1 MRSEIRKVILF
12 RKLASAIVAAVLLV
26 SLAGAGAQAV
36 VAPKITKAASI
47 PTTITPGATVV
58 VTRALAN
65 LKATRTYVWY
75 LGGERIATGSTRTL
89 KTFSTDNGLRLFAI
103 EYLKFANKKVLTS
116 RTNTVTVGT
125 VTPPVPPVSPYL
137 WSQEFNEPAGT
148 GAKST
153 EFNLTSPFGTGDGSD
168 IGNPGW
174 GNNER
179 QWYLPT
185 SAKTD
190 GQGNLVLPAAK
201 TVPGDNLQCYY
212 GTCTWKSAKLIT
224 LGKVGFKYG
233 RIEVRAKLSGG
244 QGQWP
249 AIWML
254 GANQPSVNW
263 PQCGEID
270 SAEMKGDLPNMLWG
284 TLHGPG
290 YLNQGRTTNI
300 TGGFTGYH
308 TYRID
313 WIPDQITWFIDGV
326 QYHQMK
332 STDIGGNQWVFNA
345 EQYLILNVA
354 MGGNFVGNQI
364 GNSVTQTSM
373 SVDWIHYSALNG
385 VGTLIRH

>member
-1 MRSEIRKVILF
+1 MRSEIERHFLF
-12 RKLASAIVAAVLLV
+12 RKLAAAAVSALLLIT
-26 SLAGAGAQAV
+26 LASAGAQATI
-36 VAPKITKAASI
+36 APRITKAASL
-47 PTTITPGATVV
+47 PTEIVVGSTVRVTPAV
-58 VTRALAN
+58 AN
-65 LKATRTYVWY
+65 LKATRTYAWY
-75 LGGERIATGSTRTL
+75 LAGQRILTGATPRL
-89 KTFSTDNGLRLFAI
+89 KTFAEDNGSSLYVI
-103 EYLKFANKKVLTS
+103 ESLKFANKKVYTS
-116 RTNTVTVGT
+116 RTKTVTVGVH
-125 VTPPVPPVSPYL
+125 VTPPPPVSPYL
-137 WSQEFNEPAGT
+137 WSQEFNDAAGT
-148 GAKST
+148 TANSSY
-153 EFNLTSPFGTGDGSD
+153 FDLTSPYGAGDGSG

-179 QWYLPT
+179 QWYLPA

-190 GQGNLVLPAAK
+190 GQGNLVLPATK
-201 TVPGDNLQCYY
+201 TVAGDNLQCYY

-224 LGKVGFKYG
+224 LGKIGFKYG

-249 AIWML
+249 AIWLL

-270 SAEMKGDLPNMLWG
+270 MAEWKGDLPNMLWG

-290 YLNQGRTTNI
+290 YLNQGNTTSIN
-300 TGGFTGYH
+300 GGFTGYH

-313 WIPDQITWFIDGV
+313 WIPNQITWYLDGV

-332 STDIGGNQWVFNA
+332 ATDIGGNTWVFNA

-364 GNSVTQTSM
+364 GSGVTQTSM

-385 VGTLIRH
+385 YGTLITH

>member
-1 MRSEIRKVILF
+1 MF
-12 RKLASAIVAAVLLV
+12 RKLAAAAVSALLLIT
-26 SLAGAGAQAV
+26 LASAGAQAT
-36 VAPKITKAASI
+36 VAPRITKAASL
-47 PTTITPGATVV
+47 PTEIVVGSTVRVTPAV
-58 VTRALAN
+58 AN
-65 LKATRTYVWY
+65 LKASRTYAWY
-75 LGGERIATGSTRTL
+75 LGGQRILTGATPTL
-89 KTFSTDNGLRLFAI
+89 KTFAEDNGSSLYVI
-103 EYLKFANKKVLTS
+103 ESLKFANKKVYTS
-116 RTNTVTVGT
+116 RTKTVTVGVH
-125 VTPPVPPVSPYL
+125 VTPPPPVSQYL
-137 WSQEFNEPAGT
+137 WSQEFNDAAGT
-148 GAKST
+148 TANSSY
-153 EFNLTSPFGTGDGSD
+153 FNLTSPYGAGDGSD

-179 QWYLPT
+179 EWYLPA

-190 GQGNLVLPAAK
+190 GQGNLVLPATK
-201 TVPGDNLQCYY
+201 TVAGDNLQCYY

-224 LGKVGFKYG
+224 LGKIGFKYG

-249 AIWML
+249 AIWLL

-270 SAEMKGDLPNMLWG
+270 MAEWKGDLPNMLWG

-290 YLNQGRTTNI
+290 YLNQGNTTTIN
-300 TGGFTGYH
+300 GGFTGYH

-313 WIPDQITWFIDGV
+313 WVPNQITWYLDGV

-332 STDIGGNQWVFNA
+332 ATDIGVNTWVFNA

-364 GNSVTQTSM
+364 GSGVTQTSM
-373 SVDWIHYSALNG
+373 SVDWIHYSSLNG
-385 VGTLIRH
+385 YGTLITH

>member
-1 MRSEIRKVILF
+1 MRSEIRRVILF
-12 RKLASAIVAAVLLV
+12 RKLASALV
-26 SLAGAGAQAV
+26 SATLLITIAGGSAQAYASPRIV
-36 VAPKITKAASI
+36 KAAII
-47 PTTITPGATVV
+47 PATIQPGVIVRLTPA
-58 VTRALAN
+58 VTN
-65 LKATRTYVWY
+65 LKSTRTYAWY
-75 LGGERIATGSTRTL
+75 LAGHRILTGKSPAL
-89 KTFSTDNGLRLFAI
+89 KTFASDNGSSLYAI
-103 EYLKFANKKVLTS
+103 ESLKFANKKVLTS
-116 RTNTVTVGT
+116 RTKTVTVGT
-125 VTPPVPPVSPYL
+125 AVPPTPPTSPYL
-137 WSQEFNEPAGT
+137 WSQEFNEASGT
-148 GAKST
+148 GVNSSD
-153 EFNLTSPFGTGDGSD
+153 FNLTSPFGTGDGSD

-185 SAKTD
+185 TAKTD
-190 GQGNLVLPAAK
+190 GQGNLVLPALK
-201 TVPGDNLQCYY
+201 TVAGDNYSCYY

-224 LGKVGFKYG
+224 LGKIGFKYG

-270 SAEMKGDLPNMLWG
+270 IAEWKGDLPNMLWG

-290 YLNQGRTTNI
+290 YLNQGSTTSI
-300 TGGFTGYH
+300 AGGFTGYH

-313 WIPDQITWFIDGV
+313 WIPNQITWYLDGV

-332 STDIGGNQWVFNA
+332 ASGIGGNTWVFNS

-354 MGGNFVGNQI
+354 MGGAFVGNQI
-364 GNSVTQTSM
+364 GSGVTQTSM
-373 SVDWIHYSALNG
+373 SVDWIHYSTLDGN
-385 VGTLIRH
+385 GTLIRH